1 MLTLTDVAEIVEPFA
16 TAAPFALTLT
26 FAVPSSL
33 VPLLDYL
40 TDFLLE
46 VVSPLFS
53 L

>member
-1 MLTLTDVAEIVEPFA
+1 MLTLTDVAEIVAPFA
-16 TAAPFALTLT
+16 TAAPFALTLN

-33 VPLLDYL
+33 PPLDNL

-46 VVSPLFS
+46 VVSPLLS

>member
-1 MLTLTDVAEIVEPFA
+1 MLTLTEVAEIVAPFD
-16 TAAPFALTLT
+16 TAAPFAVTLKV
-26 FAVPSSL
+26 AVPTAVL
-33 VPLLDYL
+33 PVDNL